1 MQKKYIRY
9 YEGIYKVL
17 PIKPICTITV
27 FIIYHLVSYLLTI
40 FNLFYKGKKNGVSN
54 QRDTYTDEIK
64 NTYNNLLYIRDYEVS
79 NITYKRKKIRDLDL
93 SIIIPCYNSE
103 KYLRDCLLSILRQ
116 ETLYHFEIIV
126 INDGSTDET
135 ANIINSF
142 KDNKKVIVINQI
154 NQGMSAARNAGLEIA
169 RGKYLTFVDSDDL
182 LAKGALE
189 ICLRMAFAE
198 NLDILEGNY
207 KLLKNNKLKSMY
219 SKKDFFYEIGSNS
232 DMDFFLS
239 IKSYAWGKFYYHTL
253 WNNVNFPVNMVFQD
267 TIICQIIIRKARRY
281 RYTNQTV
288 CYYRIHKKSITNLVK
303 CHGKSLDS
311 LYLIDYIIKE
321 NLKLELPQDSIHY
334 HLLLKQM
341 GDILYQRLRS
351 FDSSILEDVLL
362 VLKNY
367 LSIMEPFRPLDLD
380 PYEQI
385 LIKSIKTQDLRTWA
399 FISSI

>member
-9 YEGIYKVL
+9 YEGLYKVL
-17 PIKPICTITV
+17 PNKPICTITV
-27 FIIYHLVSYLLTI
+27 FIIYHLVSYLLTF
-40 FNLFYKGKKNGVSN
+40 FNLFYKGKKNGVVK
-54 QRDTYTDEIK
+54 QRDIYAVE
-64 NTYNNLLYIRDYEVS
+64 NTYSTLLYIRNYEAS
-79 NITYKRKKIRDLDL
+79 LDFTYKREKIRDLDL

-103 KYLRDCLLSILRQ
+103 KYLRDCLLSILSQ
-116 ETLYHFEIIV
+116 ETLYRFEIIV

-142 KDNKKVIVINQI
+142 KDNEKVIVINQN

-182 LAKGALE
+182 LAKDALE
-189 ICLRMAFAE
+189 ICMRMAFTK

-207 KLLKNNKLKSMY
+207 KLLKNNQLRSMY
-219 SKKDFFYEIGSNS
+219 FYKDFSYEIDSNS
-232 DMDFFLS
+232 DVDFFLS
-239 IKSYAWGKFYYHTL
+239 IKSYAWGKFYHYTL
-253 WNNVNFPVNMVFQD
+253 WNNVSFPVNMVFQD

-281 RYTNQTV
+281 RYTNQIIY
-288 CYYRIHKKSITNLVK
+288 YYRVHKKSITNMVK

-321 NLKLELPQDSIHY
+321 NLRLELPQDSIHY

-341 GDILYQRLRS
+341 GDILYRRLRG
-351 FDSSILEDVLL
+351 FDSSILEAVLL

-367 LSIMEPFRPLDLD
+367 LSIMEPFRPQDLD